1 MSFKYTGKT
10 PVKAGDKVLIQVGED
25 DDWVDA
31 KVIDPLASQFT
42 ARQLYRKTTGFYSYT
57 DKGVTWKLQ

>member
-1 MSFKYTGKT
+1 MSFKYTGNT
-10 PVKAGDKVLIQVGED
+10 PVKAGDKVLIQVGE

-42 ARQLYRKTTGFYSYT
+42 ARQLYRKQLGFYLYT